1 YDTWLGDG
9 AEISGNAGVWAP
21 MSGDPELGI
30 VYLPVESATGDRY
43 GGDRPGS
50 NLFTNSLVAVDI
62 KTGERKWHFQMIHH
76 DIWDWDNPSAPILAD
91 LPNGKKIV
99 MQVTKQSFVYTFDR
113 VTGEPI
119 WPIEELPVPQTD
131 VPGEWTSPTQPF
143 PTRPAGFDR
152 QGITEDDL
160 VDYTPEITAAA
171 REAVKPYRLGTNLYS
186 PPSLAKAPD
195 GTIGTLSLPSATGGA
210 NWEGAAYDPDTG
222 MLYVPSR
229 TVAAVLSVDKDER

>member
-1 YDTWLGDG
+1 
-9 AEISGNAGVWAP
+9 
-21 MSGDPELGI
+21 
-30 VYLPVESATGDRY
+30 
-43 GGDRPGS
+43 
-50 NLFTNSLVAVDI
+50 
-62 KTGERKWHFQMIHH
+62 
-76 DIWDWDNPSAPILAD
+76 
-91 LPNGKKIV
+91 
-99 MQVTKQSFVYTFDR
+99 VYTFDR

-119 WPIEELPVPQTD
+119 WPLEELPVPQTD

-160 VDYTPEITAAA
+160 VDFTPEIKAAA
-171 REAVKPYRLGTNLYS
+171 LEAVKPYRLGTNLYS
-186 PPSLAKAPD
+186 PPSLANAPD

-229 TVAAVLSVDKDER
+229 TVAAVLSVDKDERSDVAYSMALGVRVPRALGLPIVKPPYGRITGIDMV